1 MKIAGRTSGI
11 FAAVLFAAGIGAL
24 CLLASAGPTFA
35 ETGAVDP
42 LSQGQAGTPVQIE
55 ATQGIEWRRNDKA
68 YIARGDATATRGDLK
83 VRADAL
89 TARYRDKTDG
99 GTEIYQIEAD
109 GGVVLTQPGRT
120 IYGAHAIYNLDTR
133 TLTMTGGNL
142 RVVTAKETVTARDQ
156 LEYRERE
163 RIVIA
168 QGDVVV
174 ESGLRRIGADHMTGH
189 FDRLAD
195 GSLNLARI
203 EAEGN
208 ITVKTKNTF
217 ARSQKGDYDLVKDIM
232 TLTGDVR
239 ITNGQNQFNGERA
252 EVNVATGV
260 STLTGGGD
268 GKVKSLIMPSSS
280 GSSSTP

>member
-1 MKIAGRTSGI
+1 MIHRRANGRIAAAMLWAGIAGVLSLAGGAMPL
-11 FAAVLFAAGIGAL
+11 AAQTDAA
-24 CLLASAGPTFA
+24 
-35 ETGAVDP
+35 DP
-42 LSQGQAGTPVQIE
+42 LAKGQPGTPVQIE
-55 ATQGIEWRRNDKA
+55 ATQGIEWRRIDKT
-68 YIARGDATATRGDLK
+68 YIARGDATAVRGDLK

-89 TARYRDKTDG
+89 TARYRDKAG
-99 GTEIYQIEAD
+99 GDNEIYQIEAD

-120 IYGAHAIYNLDTR
+120 IYGNHAIYNLDSR
-133 TLTMTGGNL
+133 TLTLTGGNL
-142 RVVTAKETVTARDQ
+142 RVVTAKETVTARDR

-168 QGDVVV
+168 QGDVMV
-174 ESGLRRIGADHMTGH
+174 ESGLRRIGADLMTGH
-189 FDRLAD
+189 FDRLTD
-195 GSLNLARI
+195 GSLSLTRI

-217 ARSQKGDYDLVKDIM
+217 ARSQKGDYDLGQDIM

-260 STLTGGGD
+260 STLQGGGD
-268 GKVKSLIMPSSS
+268 GKVKSLIMPSA
-280 GSSSTP
+280 GSTQ

>member
-1 MKIAGRTSGI
+1 MKAAGGGFGI
-11 FAAVLFAAGIGAL
+11 LAALLPAAIAVLGMLAIAAPVA
-24 CLLASAGPTFA
+24 A
-35 ETGAVDP
+35 ETGTADP
-42 LSQGQAGTPVQIE
+42 LNPGQSGTPVEIE
-55 ATQGIEWRRNDKA
+55 ATQGIEWRRNDKT

-89 TARYRDKTDG
+89 TARYRDKADG
-99 GTEIYQIEAD
+99 SNEIYQIEAD

-120 IYGAHAIYNLDTR
+120 VYGGHAIYNLDTR
-133 TLTMTGGNL
+133 ILTMTGSNL
-142 RVVTAKETVTARDQ
+142 RVVTAKETVTARNQ

-163 RIVIA
+163 RIVVA
-168 QGDVVV
+168 QGEVVV
-174 ESGLRRIGADHMTGH
+174 VSGERRIGADQMTGH

-208 ITVKTKNTF
+208 VTVKTKNTF
-217 ARSQKGDYDLVKDIM
+217 ARSLKGDYDLGKDIM

-280 GSSSTP
+280 GAP